1 MSMMS
6 VLDKS
11 ITIISP
17 DRNKKEIGDLRTR
30 IIEAYHTTKVTQY
43 YDLKLVT
50 VISCYQDRDHLRLLA
65 RHKIIEE
72 RKEWLEQKNNAQQSA
87 EIEKQRKEMARQ
99 KQEEKLR

>member
-30 IIEAYHTTKVTQY
+30 ITEAYHTTKVRNTKL
-43 YDLKLVT
+43 DL
-50 VISCYQDRDHLRLLA
+50 A
-65 RHKIIEE
+65 F
-72 RKEWLEQKNNAQQSA
+72 NNV
-87 EIEKQRKEMARQ
+87 KPKDWYFV
-99 KQEEKLR
+99 LD

>member
-30 IIEAYHTTKVTQY
+30 IIEAYHTTKVIRA
-43 YDLKLVT
+43 VT
-50 VISCYQDRDHLRLLA
+50 PMNVFSFV
-65 RHKIIEE
+65 
-72 RKEWLEQKNNAQQSA
+72 
-87 EIEKQRKEMARQ
+87 
-99 KQEEKLR
+99 

>member
-30 IIEAYHTTKVTQY
+30 ITEAYHTTKVRNT
-43 YDLKLVT
+43 KL
-50 VISCYQDRDHLRLLA
+50 ISLMENLVD
-65 RHKIIEE
+65 
-72 RKEWLEQKNNAQQSA
+72 
-87 EIEKQRKEMARQ
+87 
-99 KQEEKLR
+99 

>member
-30 IIEAYHTTKVTQY
+30 IIEAYHTTKVRIDTDMFFFEY
-43 YDLKLVT
+43 V
-50 VISCYQDRDHLRLLA
+50 
-65 RHKIIEE
+65 
-72 RKEWLEQKNNAQQSA
+72 
-87 EIEKQRKEMARQ
+87 
-99 KQEEKLR
+99 

>member
-30 IIEAYHTTKVTQY
+30 ITEAYHTTKVGSN
-43 YDLKLVT
+43 KV
-50 VISCYQDRDHLRLLA
+50 
-65 RHKIIEE
+65 
-72 RKEWLEQKNNAQQSA
+72 
-87 EIEKQRKEMARQ
+87 
-99 KQEEKLR
+99 